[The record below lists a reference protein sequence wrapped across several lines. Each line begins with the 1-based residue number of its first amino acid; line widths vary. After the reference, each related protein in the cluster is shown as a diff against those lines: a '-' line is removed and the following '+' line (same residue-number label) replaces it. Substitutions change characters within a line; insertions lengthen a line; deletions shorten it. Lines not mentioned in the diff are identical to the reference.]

1 MDFSFGY
8 LVNQGL
14 YALSGFFFGTFCCRM
29 GVFTYRRLYQTYKTG
44 ALAAKLFLIPAYML
58 LIFCLWIIMPLI
70 LYRYTQTGGFVML
83 VTIMYF
89 SNYARKMGSFTQAP
103 QQEVEKFDISKR
115 KGLKGTRWEK
125 K

>member
-14 YALSGFFFGTFCCRM
+14 YAISGFFFGTFCCRM
-29 GVFTYRRLYQTYKTG
+29 GVFAYHYMYRVWTTG
-44 ALAAKLFLIPAYML
+44 SLAAKALQIPAYIVIL
-58 LIFCLWIIMPLI
+58 FCLWGIAPLI
-70 LYRYTQTGGFVML
+70 LYRYTPIGGFTML
-83 VTIMYF
+83 ATIAYF
-89 SNYARKMGSFTQAP
+89 SNYARKIGSFQQAP
-103 QQEVEKFDISKR
+103 QQEEEKFDPKKR